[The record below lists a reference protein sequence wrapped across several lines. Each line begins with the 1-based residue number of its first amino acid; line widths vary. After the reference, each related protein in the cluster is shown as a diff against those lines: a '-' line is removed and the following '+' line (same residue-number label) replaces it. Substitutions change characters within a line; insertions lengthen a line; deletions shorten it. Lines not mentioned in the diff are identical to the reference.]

1 MSKTENKTGTSSF
14 KRTLL
19 EWLGIAAV
27 FGLLYATGLHT
38 EVLGTMQRAL
48 LWTGFFD
55 AERTGIETS
64 EGPFLSDSDYGFA
77 MFDDK
82 GRRITLDEFRGK
94 VLFVNV
100 WASWCP
106 PCVAEMPTI
115 ETLYSKVRD
124 NENIQFIM
132 LSFDEEQDK
141 AVEFMERKSFSLPY
155 QFPASSVPQVFRSP
169 YLPTT
174 YVISKEGQ
182 IIFRKE
188 GIADYSS
195 TAFREW
201 LVELSE
207 QEKRLSDTV
216 SGS

>member
-1 MSKTENKTGTSSF
+1 MSKENRKSKASSF

-27 FGLLYATGLHT
+27 FGVLYITGLHT

-48 LWTGFFD
+48 LWTGLFD
-55 AERTGIETS
+55 AERTEIETS
-64 EGPFLSDSDYGFA
+64 EGPFLSDSDYGF
-77 MFDDK
+77 
-82 GRRITLDEFRGK
+82 TLTDSEGQRMNLDQLRGK

-115 ETLYSKVRD
+115 ETLYSNVSD
-124 NENIQFIM
+124 NENIRFVM
-132 LSFDEEQDK
+132 LSFDEEREK
-141 AVEFMERKSFSLPY
+141 AVDFMERKEFSLPY
-155 QFPASSVPQVFRSP
+155 HFPASSVPPVFRSP

-174 YVISKEGQ
+174 YVVSKEGQ
-182 IIFRKE
+182 IIFKKE

-195 TAFREW
+195 PEFRDW

-207 QEKRLSDTV
+207 
-216 SGS
+216 

>member
-1 MSKTENKTGTSSF
+1 MSTKQKKSNASSF

-27 FGLLYATGLHT
+27 FGVLYMTGLHT
-38 EVLGTMQRAL
+38 EVLGTAQRAL
-48 LWTGFFD
+48 LWTGLFD
-55 AERTGIETS
+55 AGRPAIETS
-64 EGPFLSDSDYGFA
+64 DGPTLSETDYGFT
-77 MFDDK
+77 FIDDK
-82 GRRITLDEFRGK
+82 GKRINLEEYRGK
-94 VLFVNV
+94 VVFVNV

-115 ETLYSKVRD
+115 ETLYSKVSD

-132 LSFDEEQDK
+132 LSFDEERNK
-141 AVEFMERKSFSLPY
+141 AIDFMERKNFSLPY
-155 QFPASSVPQVFRSP
+155 HFPASSVPEVFRSP

-174 YVISKEGQ
+174 YVLSKEGQ
-182 IIFRKE
+182 IIFKKE

-195 TAFREW
+195 PEFRDW

-207 QEKRLSDTV
+207 
-216 SGS
+216 